1 MRPSFHPRLIHAPL
15 SDPGLFV
22 HFEFQKFAL
31 LFDAGDLSPLSARDL
46 LKVSHLF
53 ISHAHM
59 DHVIGFDY
67 LVRLNLG
74 RQKHL
79 RVYGPEGI
87 LGHIRNRLSGYA
99 WNLVDSYTADFRITV
114 HEITEVRCLSQELAC
129 RDGFA
134 PNRAPRQTAA
144 HRTLA
149 AQPAFTVTCD
159 ILDHGMP
166 CLGFR
171 LEEPFHVNVIPEAL
185 GEMGL
190 SVGPWVSR
198 LKQLVMNQAPD
209 STAVEATDARGHQ
222 RRVRLGQIKNAAV
235 RITEG
240 QVIAYI
246 TDVAG
251 HDRNIRRIRHLA
263 AGADE
268 LFIEA
273 MFLEE
278 DRDRAQA
285 KHHLTAARA
294 GTIAAVS
301 GARRYRLFHFSPR
314 YTDREQELHDE
325 ARRAYL
331 RAGGNSSPPGT
342 PGVR

>member
-15 SDPGLFV
+15 SDPGLYV
-22 HFEFQKFAL
+22 PFEFQKLAI

-46 LKVSHLF
+46 LNVSHLF

-59 DHVIGFDY
+59 DHVIGFDH

-87 LGHIRNRLSGYA
+87 LGHIRSRLAGYA
-99 WNLVDSYTADFRITV
+99 WNLVDRYTGDFRITV
-114 HEITEVRCLSQELAC
+114 HKISEERCLSQEMAC
-129 RDGFA
+129 RDGFM
-134 PNRAPRQTAA
+134 PNRAPLQKAA

-149 AQPAFTVTCD
+149 AHPTFTVTCD

-185 GEMGL
+185 GELGL
-190 SVGPWVSR
+190 SVGPWVS
-198 LKQLVMNQAPD
+198 LMKQLVMSQAPE
-209 STAVEATDARGHQ
+209 SATLEATDTRGNH
-222 RRVRLGQIKNAAV
+222 RRVNLGQVKNAAV

-251 HDRNIRRIRHLA
+251 HERNIRRIRHLA
-263 AGADE
+263 AGADD

-273 MFLEE
+273 MFLDA
-278 DRDRAQA
+278 DRNQARA

-301 GARRYRLFHFSPR
+301 GVRRYHLFHFSSR
-314 YTDREQELHDE
+314 YTDREHELHEE
-325 ARRAYL
+325 ARRAY
-331 RAGGNSSPPGT
+331 RRAAGGDSPPGT